1 MQSYKNDVHTK
12 GPHADIIVKNKK
24 VAEAVLGNDGK
35 WYRWGDLTKNPKVL
49 KDADK
54 VIKGMSKDTKIMTE
68 AISQTKQ
75 AIADFEQILTHGNP
89 SSGIYKQAK
98 RGLERFKKILEAI
111 EEEIK

>member
-1 MQSYKNDVHTK
+1 
-12 GPHADIIVKNKK
+12 
-24 VAEAVLGNDGK
+24 
-35 WYRWGDLTKNPKVL
+35 
-49 KDADK
+49 
-54 VIKGMSKDTKIMTE
+54 MSKDTKIMTE

-75 AIADFEQILTHGNP
+75 AIAEFEQILTHDNP